1 MTINGNPW
9 EDMSYDAQ
17 RRADINKDIYWV
29 KEPKGDYGICIEIN
43 DENDVE
49 INDIELKDI
58 EVLKGF
64 HKLKGTLQWFLMLRN
79 IEEWQIFKVLCEDL
93 IGVATRAKSEKAMVA
108 TMEIRLRRWQNLL
121 KQKRYISLPLEVQ
134 MGLYSELECLKNTI
148 APKMGLNIAIQKW
161 VGPESDKQDF
171 LLDASA
177 IEVKS
182 YRTSKG
188 EKIIISSKEQLTSE
202 KENLYLVTYALTK
215 SNNGK
220 SILTIINDIKVELE
234 EDGNEELIDIF
245 EFKLLDYGYS
255 SLIHKPEH
263 LESFII
269 DKIKYYEINQ
279 NFPRLTSNQIPAEI
293 ISVKYQIDM
302 SLCEEWETQE
312 ESISI

>member
-1 MTINGNPW
+1 MMIDENPW
-9 EDMSYDAQ
+9 EDISYDSQ

-29 KEPKGDYGICIEIN
+29 KESKGDYGICIEIN
-43 DENDVE
+43 DENDVK

-64 HKLKGTLQWFLMLRN
+64 HKFKGTLQWFLMLRN
-79 IEEWQIFKVLCEDL
+79 IDEWQIFKVLCEDL

-121 KQKRYISLPLEVQ
+121 KQKKYVSLPLELQ
-134 MGLYSELECLKNTI
+134 MGLYSELDCLINTI
-148 APKMGLNIAIQKW
+148 APKIGLEVALENW

-177 IEVKS
+177 LEVKS

-188 EKIIISSKEQLTSE
+188 EKIIISSKDQLTSE

-215 SNNGK
+215 SNKGK
-220 SILTIINDIKVELE
+220 SILTIIDAIKGELKE
-234 EDGNEELIDIF
+234 ADNEYLIDLF

-255 SLIHKPEH
+255 SLIHKSEQ

-269 DKIKYYEINQ
+269 DKIKYYKINQ
-279 NFPRLTSNQIPAEI
+279 KFPRLTSNQIPAEI

-302 SLCEEWETQE
+302 SLCEEWEIPE
-312 ESISI
+312 ENISI